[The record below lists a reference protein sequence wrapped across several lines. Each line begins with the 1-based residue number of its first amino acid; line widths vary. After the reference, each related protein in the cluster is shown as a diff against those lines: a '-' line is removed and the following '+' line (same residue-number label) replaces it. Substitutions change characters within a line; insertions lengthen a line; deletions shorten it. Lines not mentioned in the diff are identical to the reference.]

1 MGASLQHA
9 TTPADANPATVKT
22 LVVTDLVDSTRLLG
36 ALGDQRSARLSA
48 RHERI
53 ARDLLARCGGREIDK
68 TDGFLLLFERTVDAL
83 RFALAYHR
91 ALAALSQAEEVE
103 LAARVGIHLGEV
115 ILRANAAED
124 VARGAKPIEIEGYAK
139 PVAARVMALA
149 KSRQT
154 LLTRGA
160 FDLARLAASREPVSE
175 GELRWLAHGPYVL
188 KGVAE
193 PVEIFEVGE
202 KGFAPLL
209 VPKSTE
215 KARRAVTAE
224 DELTLGW
231 RPAPGLEVPRRPRWR
246 LAEKLGEGGFGE
258 VWRGV
263 HEKTD
268 ENRVFKFC
276 YRPDRL
282 RSLQREVTLFRLLKE
297 TLGSREDIAR
307 ILDWNFERA
316 PYFLE
321 CEYTEGGN
329 LLEWVHDQ
337 GGPATVPLATK
348 LELMAQVAEALAAA
362 HSVGVLHKDV
372 KPSNVLVTT
381 GRSGD
386 PQVRLTDF
394 GIGLVTDREVL
405 ARQGIT
411 VFDLT
416 EMVADSTGSAGGTH
430 LYMAPE
436 LVEGRN
442 PTVQADIYALG
453 VMLYQFVVDDFS
465 HAVAPGWRRDVPD
478 ELLQEDIAAL
488 VDGRPERRMRD
499 AQRVAERLRTLEDRR
514 AKREAERRERE
525 ERAEERAALER
536 AQRRRRL
543 SAAIAGISFVVLLVV
558 SFLALQALDARREA
572 DRRRGQAESLIGFM
586 VGDLRQKLEPI
597 GRLDVLDEVGE
608 AALDYF
614 ESVPEDDL
622 SDEELFRR
630 AEALYQIGDVRLASG
645 DLPAALTAFSESR
658 SLAESLL
665 DRSPESVAARR
676 ALSAAHF
683 GIGYVHL
690 RQRSLERALD
700 SFSAYLE
707 IARALAADRPDD
719 PEWQLETAYALS
731 NLGSVYEARGD
742 LEQARE
748 AFADSLSIR
757 RRLVARDPGDEGWQ
771 RGLAVAH
778 NKLGVVLDGLGRP
791 RQALEHFR
799 ADLEITRALAERAP
813 GDADRIERLATAHSY
828 LGFELAAIGRTE
840 EALADYRRAR
850 ELFASLTERDPR
862 NRQWRRALA
871 VVRRHEGHLLA
882 GLGRPDEALMVLR
895 RATEELD
902 ELVRVNPTDTGWRQ
916 DLGYLHLTYAEA
928 LAATGRL
935 AEATEQGARS
945 VALLEEVL
953 ADSPASAEDDVRAR
967 LSAAH
972 DVLGTIHRSAGRPD
986 RARDAWHRA
995 LEVLEP
1001 VAPETAGRDA
1011 LAARARALLRLGP
1024 SERATAI
1031 VRRLESLGYSYP
1043 DLAALAAGQGA
1054 GDAARSAEHPEE
1066 PPGAESSAS
1075 GESDS

>member
-1 MGASLQHA
+1 MGAPLQQQ
-9 TTPADANPATVKT
+9 TTPVEPAAATVKT
-22 LVVTDLVDSTRLLG
+22 LVVTDLVESTRLLG
-36 ALGDQRSARLSA
+36 ALGDQRAARLSA

-91 ALAALSQAEEVE
+91 ALAALSQTEEVE
-103 LAARVGIHLGEV
+103 VAARVGIHLGEV
-115 ILRANAAED
+115 ILRANSADD
-124 VARGAKPIEIEGYAK
+124 VARGAKPVEIEGYAK

-160 FDLARLAASREPVSE
+160 FDLARLAASREEVSE

-188 KGVAE
+188 KGIAE

-231 RPAPGLEVPRRPRWR
+231 RPAPGLEVPRRARWR

-258 VWRGV
+258 VWRAV

-329 LLEWVHDQ
+329 LLEWAHDQ
-337 GGPATVPLATK
+337 GGPAAVPLATK
-348 LELMAQVAEALAAA
+348 LELMAQVADALAAA

-381 GRSGD
+381 GRSGH

-394 GIGLVTDREVL
+394 GIGVVTDREVL

-453 VMLYQFVVDDFS
+453 VMLYQFVVDDFF

-488 VDGRPERRMRD
+488 VEGRPERRMRD
-499 AQRVAERLRTLEDRR
+499 AQRVAERLRTLEERR
-514 AKREAERRERE
+514 AAREAERRERE
-525 ERAEERAALER
+525 ERAQERAALER

-543 SAAIAGISFVVLLVV
+543 SAAIAGVSLAVLLVV
-558 SFLALQALDARREA
+558 SFLALQAFDARREA

-608 AALDYF
+608 EALAYF

-622 SDEELFRR
+622 TDEELLRR

-645 DLPAALTAFSESR
+645 DLPAALTAFRESR
-658 SLAESLL
+658 SLAESLIE
-665 DRSPESVAARR
+665 RSPQSVEAHR
-676 ALSAAHF
+676 ALSTAHF

-690 RQRSLERALD
+690 RQRTLGRALE
-700 SFSAYLE
+700 SFGAYLE
-707 IARALAADRPDD
+707 IARRVAAERPDD
-719 PEWQLETAYALS
+719 PAWQLETAYALS

-742 LEQARE
+742 LEEARA
-748 AFADSLSIR
+748 AFSDSLAIR
-757 RRLVARDPGDEGWQ
+757 RRLVARDPSNAALQ

-791 RQALEHFR
+791 REALRHFQ
-799 ADLEITRALAERAP
+799 ADLDATSDLARRAP
-813 GDADRIERLATAHSY
+813 ADADLIDRLATAHSY
-828 LGFELAAIGRTE
+828 RGFELAAIGRTDDS
-840 EALADYRRAR
+840 LADYRRAR

-871 VVRRHEGHLLA
+871 VVRRHEGALLA
-882 GLGRPDEALMVLR
+882 EIGRQDEALAVLE

-902 ELVRVNPTDTGWRQ
+902 ELVRDNPTDTGWRQ
-916 DLGYLHLTYAEA
+916 DLGFLHLTYAET
-928 LAATGRL
+928 LAEEDRL
-935 AEATEQGARS
+935 AEALRHAARC
-945 VALLEEVL
+945 VALLEDVL
-953 ADSPASAEDDVRAR
+953 ESSPASAEDGARAR
-967 LSAAH
+967 LSEAH
-972 DVLGTIHRSAGRPD
+972 DVLGTIHDRAGRPG

-1001 VAPETAGRDA
+1001 VATETSEREV
-1011 LAARARALLRLGP
+1011 LAARARARLRFGP
-1024 SERATAI
+1024 NPEATAI
-1031 VRRLESLGYSYP
+1031 VRRLVAMGYAYS
-1043 DLAALAAGQGA
+1043 DLAALVDGRGA
-1054 GDAARSAEHPEE
+1054 GDAVRPLEDPS
-1066 PPGAESSAS
+1066 GAESSAS
-1075 GESDS
+1075 GEPDS